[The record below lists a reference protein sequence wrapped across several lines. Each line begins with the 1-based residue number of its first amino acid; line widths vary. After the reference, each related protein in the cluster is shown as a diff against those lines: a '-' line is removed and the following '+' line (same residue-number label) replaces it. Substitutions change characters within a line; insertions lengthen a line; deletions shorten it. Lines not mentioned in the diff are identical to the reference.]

1 MAMQKITV
9 CLCYDHQAEEAV
21 NFYLSIFKHAK
32 ILNVTRCGEN
42 EPSGP
47 IGSVRTIS
55 FQLFGQEYLAVNGG
69 SYLKFNDA
77 VSLMVNC
84 DTQDEID
91 ELWEKLSA
99 GGEQVV
105 CGWLK
110 DKFGMP
116 WQIVP
121 TVLGQ
126 MMADPDPAKSQ
137 RVMQALLKMKK
148 LDIKAL
154 QQVYTQV

>member
-1 MAMQKITV
+1 MTTQKIIT
-9 CLCYDHQAEEAV
+9 CLCYDSQAEEAV
-21 NFYLSIFKHAK
+21 NFYLSIFKNAK
-32 ILNVTRCGEN
+32 ILSITRCGEN

-47 IGSVRTIS
+47 AGSVRTIS
-55 FQLFGQEYLAVNGG
+55 FRLFDQEYLAVNGG
-69 SYLKFNDA
+69 SYFKFNDGI
-77 VSLMVNC
+77 SLMVNC
-84 DTQDEID
+84 ESQAEID
-91 ELWEKLSA
+91 ELWERLSA

-110 DKFGMP
+110 DKFGVP

-121 TVLGQ
+121 TVLSK
-126 MMADPDPAKSQ
+126 MMADPDQTKSQ

-154 QQVYTQV
+154 QQAYEQA